1 MKSLEANQSNLPNN
15 PYLNIETT
23 IFVYLNQ
30 DVNLE
35 TTVFNYS

>member
-23 IFVYLNQ
+23 IFVYNQ